1 MGGGAKFG
9 ESKKALLDQPLQSIG
24 KVMQVRDLS
33 TEALLYVEMC
43 AENVATIDNHELAHV
58 FLFVEKVGGRL
69 MEVRSINMAGC
80 TLGKALSAM
89 KRYKLFTREEQR
101 MFHDV
106 ILLNRNEMSH
116 TLGREFKLQEKK
128 LILDVCHRFLK
139 KIKDEILPYM
149 TSDVESLEEK
159 IETHRSILI
168 ENGFYEK
175 LYAKSRLQ
183 APDLNGNSVANV
195 TVNDKYLLPNHMQ
208 PEQDQSET
216 HLVCDTETL
225 AAMGKDVPDHMPML
239 RCSVKQKDVKVG
251 NEPIYGANAKEAP
264 MEVPEYKP
272 QETAG
277 SEQQDDLANQNDD
290 DDSSEY
296 TL

>member
-1 MGGGAKFG
+1 
-9 ESKKALLDQPLQSIG
+9 LLDQPLQSIG

-89 KRYKLFTREEQR
+89 RRYKLFTREEQR

-116 TLGREFKLQEKK
+116 TLGREFKLAEKK

-139 KIKDEILPYM
+139 KIKDDILPYM
-149 TSDVESLEEK
+149 TSDVENLEEK
-159 IETHRSILI
+159 IETHRKILI

-195 TVNDKYLLPNHMQ
+195 TVNEKYLLPSHMQ
-208 PEQDQSET
+208 QQQDMMDDSIIT
-216 HLVCDTETL
+216 CDEETL
-225 AAMGKDVPDHMPML
+225 AAMGKEVPAGMPML
-239 RCSVKQKDVKVG
+239 RCSVKQKDVK
-251 NEPIYGANAKEAP
+251 NSDDPIYGTNVKGPLEIP
-264 MEVPEYKP
+264 V
-272 QETAG
+272 G
-277 SEQQDDLANQNDD
+277 NDVYEGEEEEED
-290 DDSSEY
+290 GEEESSSFS
-296 TL
+296 L